1 MSGAL
6 SFRIADLIPMG
17 GDVQIRLL
25 PTRHTGE
32 QQHADE
38 GS

>member
-1 MSGAL
+1 
-6 SFRIADLIPMG
+6 MG

-25 PTRHTGE
+25 PTRHTGG